1 MTHPDSGPYRTLFRR
16 RNLNPKWGIHQA
28 VAPIQ
33 EEEDGVT
40 VEGEEILADDAAF
53 SSPLI
58 IALGGL
64 LVVGGLL
71 EVL

>member
-28 VAPIQ
+28 TTPIV
-33 EEEDGVT
+33 EEEDGV
-40 VEGEEILADDAAF
+40 VVDGDDVLFEDVAVTG
-53 SSPLI
+53 PLI
-58 IALGGL
+58 IELGGVL
-64 LVVGGLL
+64 IVEGFL

>member
-1 MTHPDSGPYRTLFRR
+1 MTHPDMGPYRTLFRR
-16 RNLNPKWGIHQA
+16 RTLNPKWGIHQA
-28 VAPIQ
+28 TTPIE

-40 VEGEEILADDAAF
+40 VEGEEVLSDDAAF

-64 LVVGGLL
+64 LIVEGLL